1 MSDFY
6 TDFARLFEENGLG
19 GFVSRETSE
28 KFELLAQ
35 KLEETNEK
43 FNLTAI
49 TDREGIII
57 KHFADSVFPSGQLAE
72 GANVID
78 VGAGAG
84 FPSLPLAVVRPD
96 LRITSLDSTAKK
108 LGFVA
113 EAARELGLNNVTTL
127 ISRAEDAGRSAE
139 HREKYDAV
147 ISRAVAALPVLSE
160 LCLPLVKKKGLFIA
174 MKGPSAFDEAKEA
187 ESVITLLG
195 GDKAAFAD
203 YTLKNG
209 GAKENRIL
217 VLVTKKQF
225 TPTKYPRNY
234 SQIAK
239 AAKKAK

>member
-1 MSDFY
+1 MNDFY

-19 GFVSRETSE
+19 SFVSRETSE
-28 KFELLAQ
+28 KFELLAR
-35 KLEETNEK
+35 KLEETNKK

-49 TDREGIII
+49 TDRDGVIL
-57 KHFADSVFPSGQLAE
+57 KHFADSAFPSGQLPE

-113 EAARELGLNNVTTL
+113 EAAGELGLNNVTTL
-127 ISRAEDAGRSAE
+127 ISRAEDAGKSE
-139 HREKYDAV
+139 DHRERYDAA

-174 MKGPSAFDEAKEA
+174 MKGPSALDEVKEA
-187 ESVITLLG
+187 ENVISLLG
-195 GDKAAFAD
+195 GDKAVFAD

-209 GAKENRIL
+209 GSEEKRTL

-239 AAKKAK
+239 SAKKAK